1 MATSSLLL
9 RSLVLASGWTGIAL
23 LSGCQHASTPGATDG
38 AAGTAAEAS
47 PPAAAAAEPA
57 PAPTARNSDKAEPE
71 PPPVSAHFDQPMR
84 EILDLARAGKWN
96 EAEMRVISLKNGAPQ
111 DPSVDRLYTWVITEA
126 QRRRDRALET
136 EIKQI
141 ENRDSRFANELS
153 DVLLDPDS
161 RSLDLPRSLRGALD
175 DVEKAANIPA
185 PYGRTIERSAPMV
198 GLREEEPAPME
209 EVLRRRMTLQV
220 DDVTLESII
229 FTVGKNT
236 GINFVADR
244 SLPQFQRKLSVNLRD
259 VPVAQFLA
267 FVARQMELHFEIGEN
282 LVWVVDAKNAEKSG
296 FEETR
301 FYRLRRGFLLPA
313 QFGPAEVTETR
324 VKDKD
329 KETVNSTRK
338 MEDFVRDGAPAEPSI
353 EQAIRQFFKGSKY
366 FIDYERNIIVATGT
380 RAQLRTLESIIEE
393 FDRPIQQVLIEAR
406 FITITESA
414 FQQLGVNW
422 ETGRAINTPRAA
434 VDFTGLGTN
443 VGLGLQKT
451 FTDVIGDDSL
461 TATLNAIEQSGES
474 QTLSAPRL
482 TVVNNRPATIRDGL
496 TQYYY
501 EEYTVSQTILE
512 NRSSSSL
519 VPKGKPTKLT
529 AGVSLDVLASIGG
542 DGRSI
547 MLALKPSVS
556 QDVDLVTFAT
566 VSDLDDQGRVVNTFD
581 IKLPQSRDQ
590 EISTRVIVQ
599 SGETVVMGGVI
610 ENEQTTF
617 TESVPILGKLPLI
630 GAAFRTKTEVS
641 KPRYLLIFVTATLLS
656 ETGEFIRYVAPVAA
670 TTGPGA
676 GAFLPTP
683 SAPVTDP
690 QAVLPNPATPP
701 PANPNPP
708 ATNPPPAPETPA
720 SETAP
725 APANPP
731 ANPPAPEAAP

>member
-1 MATSSLLL
+1 MAIFTLPARFILPLL
-9 RSLVLASGWTGIAL
+9 
-23 LSGCQHASTPGATDG
+23 G
-38 AAGTAAEAS
+38 AAGLGLSVGCQSKPSSPSPVATA
-47 PPAAAAAEPA
+47 PAAAPVA
-57 PAPTARNSDKAEPE
+57 PP
-71 PPPVSAHFDQPMR
+71 PPPVSVNFDQPMR
-84 EILDLARAGKWN
+84 EILDLARAGKWI
-96 EAEMRVISLKNGAPQ
+96 EAESRAVELKRGAPQ
-111 DPSVDRLYTWVITEA
+111 DPAVDRLHTWVLTEG

-136 EIKQI
+136 EFRQI
-141 ENRDSRFANELS
+141 EAQDSRFANKLS
-153 DVLLDPDS
+153 DVLLDPDA

-175 DVEKAANIPA
+175 DVEKAASIPE
-185 PYGRTIERSAPMV
+185 PYGRVIERSAPMV
-198 GLREEEPAPME
+198 GLTESPASQMD
-209 EVLRRRMTLQV
+209 EVLKQTMTLQV

-244 SLPQFQRKLSVNLRD
+244 SLPQFQRKLGVNMRD
-259 VPVAQFLA
+259 VPVSQFLD
-267 FVARQMELHFEIGEN
+267 FVSRQMDLHFEIGEN
-282 LVWVVDAKNAEKSG
+282 LVWIVDAKDAKKSG

-301 FYRLRRGFLLPA
+301 FYRLRRGFILPA
-313 QFGPAEVTETR
+313 QFVPTEISETR

-329 KETVNSTRK
+329 KETITNKTVPDS
-338 MEDFVRDGAPAEPSI
+338 FVRDGAPASPSI
-353 EQAIRQFFKGSKY
+353 DEAIKRFFGGSKY
-366 FIDYERNIIVATGT
+366 LIDYERNIIVATGT
-380 RAQLRTLESIIEE
+380 RAQLRAIEDIIQE

-406 FITITESA
+406 FITISESA

-422 ETGRAINTPRAA
+422 ETGRALNAPRAA
-434 VDFTGLGTN
+434 VDYTGLGTN

-482 TVVNNRPATIRDGL
+482 TVVNNRPASIRDGL
-496 TQYYY
+496 TQYFY

-512 NRSSSSL
+512 NRSTSSL
-519 VPKGKPTKLT
+519 VPKGKPTKLA

-547 MLALKPSVS
+547 MLALNPAVS
-556 QDVDLVTFAT
+556 QDVELVTFAT
-566 VSDLDDQGRVVNTFD
+566 ISDLDAQGRVVNTFD

-610 ENEQTTF
+610 ENVQSTF

-656 ETGEFIRYVAPVAA
+656 ETGEFIRYNTSATAPNSGSAA
-670 TTGPGA
+670 TA
-676 GAFLPTP
+676 AERIQSAPTP
-683 SAPVTDP
+683 SPSA
-690 QAVLPNPATPP
+690 
-701 PANPNPP
+701 
-708 ATNPPPAPETPA
+708 PPAP
-720 SETAP
+720 
-725 APANPP
+725 
-731 ANPPAPEAAP
+731 